1 MSFAF
6 LIPQS
11 VILVRHS
18 SNIIRPYLYDQVILP
33 LLTIILLFV
42 LILLLLSSDQLSS
55 VVINKLRKKR
65 FHPLQDTTLSL
76 WRVGCEMQIG
86 FSR

>member
-11 VILVRHS
+11 VILVRHCS
-18 SNIIRPYLYDQVILP
+18 YIIRPYLYDQIILP

-42 LILLLLSSDQLSS
+42 LILILLLSSDQFLSI
-55 VVINKLRKKR
+55 INKLGKNI

-76 WRVGCEMQIG
+76 GAVGCEMQIW